1 MYTRA
6 HTVSDLFSRH
16 HLIKRKMTKC
26 EKIGLALRRHATV
39 GNTETRTSQI
49 GQRLFYLVCAHLKQI
64 QLHLMEDNTQPSGTL
79 GIFIEG
85 GK

>member
-1 MYTRA
+1 MKKSI
-6 HTVSDLFSRH
+6 V
-16 HLIKRKMTKC
+16 
-26 EKIGLALRRHATV
+26 GLALRRHATV

-49 GQRLFYLVCAHLKQI
+49 GQRLFYLVCAHLKQT

-85 GK
+85 GKVRILTFVCM